1 LNPTPGAII
10 SNRFQLVRE
19 LGRGTMGTVWLAQ
32 HLTLDVRCAV
42 KFMSAEA
49 AREQAYTARFALE
62 ARAIAQLQSPN
73 IVRVLDYDLWNGV
86 PFIAMELLVGE
97 DLAARLQRVPKL
109 GAAVTCRI
117 VAQVARGL
125 ARAHSAGIVHRDL
138 KPENIFLAR
147 DGDDEIAKLVDF
159 GIAKFEGR
167 AGRRT
172 QAGEV
177 LGTPAYMS
185 PEQTH
190 CAQTIDA
197 RADLWSLGAIAFEC
211 LTGRLAFDGESL
223 ADIFAR
229 ILVEPLPVPSH
240 FAPELPPA
248 FDAWFARAVSRDPE
262 GRFAD
267 AREMSDALQRAFD
280 DSRRG
285 RLELVTSRTLRPV
298 RRPRR
303 SGWPLALVGLTLG
316 AIAVF
321 VPGTRFDRGMEP
333 RIRTAESA
341 IARTLAARSRALFG
355 AESAPAS
362 IPAVRPAPPPVVP
375 APPPVLLAPPPEPVV
390 LAPPPEAVDAPPP
403 ESAPEPA
410 LAPHA
415 DPVAP
420 VAAPEREPGSRTRP
434 APLVRRPRAKG
445 VSRPVRASAEAQ
457 RGSECA
463 EGQRRCHGTVL
474 QLCNAALDGW
484 TDFIDC
490 GESARCDATT
500 SGPGPC
506 VPVAPV
512 SPADADNPYDP

>member
-1 LNPTPGAII
+1 MNPTPGTII

-49 AREQAYTARFALE
+49 AREPAYTARFALE
-62 ARAIAQLQSPN
+62 ARAIAQLQSPH

-97 DLAARLQRVPKL
+97 DLAGRLQRVPKL

-125 ARAHSAGIVHRDL
+125 SRAHSAGIVHRDL

-211 LTGRLAFDGESL
+211 LTGRLAFDGASL

-240 FAPELPPA
+240 LAPELPLA

-280 DSRRG
+280 ESRRG
-285 RLELVTSRTLRPV
+285 RLELVTSRTLRPA

-316 AIAVF
+316 AIAVI
-321 VPGTRFDRGMEP
+321 VPGTRLDHGMDP
-333 RIRTAESA
+333 RIRTAAST
-341 IARTLAARSRALFG
+341 IAGTLAARTKALG
-355 AESAPAS
+355 AVSAPAS
-362 IPAVRPAPPPVVP
+362 NPAAPSAVVP
-375 APPPVLLAPPPEPVV
+375 APLSRPVLLAPPPEPVV
-390 LAPPPEAVDAPPP
+390 LGPRQEAVDAPPP
-403 ESAPEPA
+403 EPV
-410 LAPHA
+410 LAPQT

-420 VAAPEREPGSRTRP
+420 GAAPEREPGGRVRP
-434 APLVRRPRAKG
+434 APLVRRPRGKL

-463 EGQRRCHGTVL
+463 SGQRRCHGTVL

-506 VPVAPV
+506 APLAPV
-512 SPADADNPYDP
+512 SPPVSAPDADNPYDP

>member
-1 LNPTPGAII
+1 MNPTPGTII

-109 GAAVTCRI
+109 GAAATCRI

-125 ARAHSAGIVHRDL
+125 SRAHSAGIVHRDL

-147 DGDDEIAKLVDF
+147 DGDDEVAKLVDF

-172 QAGEV
+172 QVGEV

-211 LTGRLAFDGESL
+211 LTGRLAFDGASL

-248 FDAWFARAVSRDPE
+248 FDAWFACAVSRDPE

-285 RLELVTSRTLRPV
+285 RLELVTSRTLRPGH
-298 RRPRR
+298 RRRR
-303 SGWPLALVGLTLG
+303 SAWPLALAGLTLG
-316 AIAVF
+316 AIAVI

-333 RIRTAESA
+333 RIRTAASS
-341 IARTLAARSRALFG
+341 IAKTLAARSRALG
-355 AESAPAS
+355 MESAPAS
-362 IPAVRPAPPPVVP
+362 NAAVEPAPVVP
-375 APPPVLLAPPPEPVV
+375 APQPVLLAPPPEPVV
-390 LAPPPEAVDAPPP
+390 LAPPPEPVDAPPP
-403 ESAPEPA
+403 EPVVAPRGDPA
-410 LAPHA
+410 
-415 DPVAP
+415 AP
-420 VAAPEREPGSRTRP
+420 VAAPEREPGSRVRP
-434 APLVRRPRAKG
+434 NPLVRRPRAKL

-463 EGQRRCHGTVL
+463 EGQRRCRGTVL

-506 VPVAPV
+506 VPLAPV
-512 SPADADNPYDP
+512 SPSDGDNPYEP